1 LLGFEGMPNLEGRFC
16 FVPNKKMKSSR
27 FDVISAKIN
36 ESEKADFICDKIH
49 EERRNIKHDKRWA

>member
-1 LLGFEGMPNLEGRFC
+1 MPNLEGRFC